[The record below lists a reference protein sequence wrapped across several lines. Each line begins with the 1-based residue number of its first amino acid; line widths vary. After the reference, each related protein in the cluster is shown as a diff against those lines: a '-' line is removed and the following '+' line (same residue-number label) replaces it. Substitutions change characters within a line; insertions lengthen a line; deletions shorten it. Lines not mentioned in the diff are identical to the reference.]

1 MHMDSLLNDS
11 CRVAFAGL
19 IYNLDTLFQR
29 ANLKGESPADA
40 LRSIL
45 GRAPVLEGETAPFS
59 PQGSDEANGE
69 TLEKVV
75 THLQRPET
83 FLQSVVATAG
93 RLSAGFE
100 RELYDDEGKSAKAQ
114 NPLRTRLRA
123 LFEEVSI
130 SDPGRTLSAN
140 ALKKC
145 YALQPL
151 TPKSLFP
158 VNLAESEPRT
168 DAAASD
174 EYAQLWR
181 AFSEA
186 LRKSSVDAV
195 AGSFTSQWPLW
206 LDAFD
211 TLLLTY
217 THAIPFF
224 AESGVKPD
232 VSLYDHAKTTA
243 ALATALWRW
252 HEARGETDSAA
263 GERLR
268 SLAEEDEAKFLL
280 IQGDFFG
287 IQDFIFSEGA
297 ETNKNSAKVLR
308 GRSFDVSL
316 ICELAA
322 LKVLEALSLPP
333 TSLIINAA
341 GKFLI
346 VAPNTEASAEALDQ
360 VRRELNAWFV
370 DHAFATCSVGLV
382 STEASCRDF
391 TAKRYGDLLDRL
403 FADMESAKFQ
413 RFDLAERKEVVL
425 NADFPHGVCRWQ
437 AKLPA
442 DGLADGASCALSR
455 DQILIGRALTK
466 HEHLL
471 ILKETAEV
479 QSSES
484 LLVCEMPIFGYR
496 AAFAQRPGADKRI
509 EALGRSGDLL
519 RCWDFAL
526 PGSEDEVLWKG
537 LARRAINGYVPH
549 FEETDLTDAQGET
562 VGRGRLGEVKTF
574 EDLASADVRDG
585 HGVRAVMTL
594 KGDVDNLGLIFRR
607 GLVHEDRDPAKRR
620 TLNFAKTAEL
630 SRKMNGFFSTWL
642 PLLCAQSYRN
652 VYTVFAG
659 GGGDDFFMIGPW
671 HEIQQL
677 AARLKQDFDAY
688 VAENPEIHF
697 SAGLVMTKP
706 AVPAKTLSQL
716 AEEALGD
723 AKAAGK
729 NRLALFANIV
739 EWKDLQALHDLEA
752 FLRRAADEY
761 GVTTAYMY
769 GLFEILDMSAD
780 TRNPA
785 ASMWRS
791 RLYYNTTRLFE
802 REARRRSVD
811 VEQARNEFLQTV
823 ARGVERHQAAFRI
836 PLSNVFY
843 SIREVK

>member
-1 MHMDSLLNDS
+1 MNFSKRMHMDSLLNDS

-59 PQGSDEANGE
+59 PQGSDEVNGE

-130 SDPGRTLSAN
+130 SEPGRTLSAD

-145 YALQPL
+145 YALKPL

-158 VNLAESEPRT
+158 VSLAESEPRT

-195 AGSFTSQWPLW
+195 TGSFSSQWPLW

-252 HEARGETDSAA
+252 HEVRGETDSAA

-268 SLAEEDEAKFLL
+268 SLAEEDKAKFLL

-308 GRSFDVSL
+308 G
-316 ICELAA
+316 
-322 LKVLEALSLPP
+322 
-333 TSLIINAA
+333 
-341 GKFLI
+341 
-346 VAPNTEASAEALDQ
+346 VA
-360 VRRELNAWFV
+360 
-370 DHAFATCSVGLV
+370 
-382 STEASCRDF
+382 
-391 TAKRYGDLLDRL
+391 
-403 FADMESAKFQ
+403 
-413 RFDLAERKEVVL
+413 
-425 NADFPHGVCRWQ
+425 
-437 AKLPA
+437 
-442 DGLADGASCALSR
+442 
-455 DQILIGRALTK
+455 
-466 HEHLL
+466 HL
-471 ILKETAEV
+471 
-479 QSSES
+479 
-484 LLVCEMPIFGYR
+484 
-496 AAFAQRPGADKRI
+496 
-509 EALGRSGDLL
+509 
-519 RCWDFAL
+519 
-526 PGSEDEVLWKG
+526 
-537 LARRAINGYVPH
+537 
-549 FEETDLTDAQGET
+549 
-562 VGRGRLGEVKTF
+562 
-574 EDLASADVRDG
+574 
-585 HGVRAVMTL
+585 
-594 KGDVDNLGLIFRR
+594 
-607 GLVHEDRDPAKRR
+607 
-620 TLNFAKTAEL
+620 
-630 SRKMNGFFSTWL
+630 
-642 PLLCAQSYRN
+642 
-652 VYTVFAG
+652 
-659 GGGDDFFMIGPW
+659 
-671 HEIQQL
+671 
-677 AARLKQDFDAY
+677 
-688 VAENPEIHF
+688 
-697 SAGLVMTKP
+697 
-706 AVPAKTLSQL
+706 
-716 AEEALGD
+716 
-723 AKAAGK
+723 
-729 NRLALFANIV
+729 
-739 EWKDLQALHDLEA
+739 
-752 FLRRAADEY
+752 
-761 GVTTAYMY
+761 
-769 GLFEILDMSAD
+769 
-780 TRNPA
+780 
-785 ASMWRS
+785 
-791 RLYYNTTRLFE
+791 
-802 REARRRSVD
+802 
-811 VEQARNEFLQTV
+811 
-823 ARGVERHQAAFRI
+823 
-836 PLSNVFY
+836 
-843 SIREVK
+843 